1 MGEDLELRRR
11 RLEYRSKHRGTKEL
25 DLLLGVF
32 AERQLELMSARE
44 LELYEAILEA
54 DEVDIYAWLV
64 GRAPVPPAH
73 DNDVMRRLLSFDFP
87 RALRRDQPW

>member
-1 MGEDLELRRR
+1 MAEDLEMRRR
-11 RLEYRSKHRGTKEL
+11 RLKYRSKHRGTKEL

-32 AERQLELMSARE
+32 AERQLEAMGGRE

-64 GRAPVPPAH
+64 GRDAVPRAH
-73 DNDVMRRLLSFDFP
+73 DNDVMSILKNFKIP
-87 RALRRDQPW
+87 AE

>member
-11 RLEYRSKHRGTKEL
+11 RLAYRSKHRGTKEL

-64 GRAPVPPAH
+64 GREAVPPAH

-87 RALRRDQPW
+87 RALR